1 MAVVSSHPT
10 HEARGVDIKISM
22 PVAALPRPVSGG
34 SSWQLLKVDQTIDRC
49 HPHQTHQT
57 QDNADMRCQ
66 AGLGVS
72 SQPHHDDML

>member
-22 PVAALPRPVSGG
+22 PVAALPRPVSGC

-49 HPHQTHQT
+49 HITRPTKHRIMQTCG
-57 QDNADMRCQ
+57 AK
-66 AGLGVS
+66 LVS
-72 SQPHHDDML
+72 V